1 VSESVLAGVI
11 AGLAATSPLE
21 AVSVVFG
28 FAYSVLA
35 IQRTR
40 WCWVAAFISSA
51 ALIYLSWVSR
61 LPMQASLQAYYVGM
75 ALYGFWH
82 WSRDEGKA
90 ARAVTTW
97 PLRNHGIAWVV
108 IIGVSLISSRFLA
121 GQTQAA
127 WPFLDSLTTWGSLL
141 ATWLMAQVKLE
152 NWLYWVVL
160 DAISLFL
167 FAAQGLML
175 VALLFAVYLVVSAVG
190 FIAWFR
196 TWRATAQQI

>member
-1 VSESVLAGVI
+1 MTDSFLPEVI
-11 AGLAATSPLE
+11 AGLKATSPLE

-35 IQRTR
+35 ILRTR

-61 LPMQASLQAYYVGM
+61 LPMQASLQAYYVAM

-82 WSRDEGKA
+82 WSKDEGKA

-97 PLRNHGIAWVV
+97 PLLNHGIGWVA
-108 IIGVSLISSRFLA
+108 ILLVSLISSRVLA

-127 WPFLDSLTTWGSLL
+127 WPFLDSLTTWGSLF
-141 ATWLMAQVKLE
+141 ATWLIAQVKLE
-152 NWLYWVVL
+152 NWLYFLVF
-160 DAISLFL
+160 DAISVYLFV
-167 FAAQGLML
+167 AQGLTF
-175 VALLFAVYLVVSAVG
+175 VALLFVAYLIVAAVG
-190 FIAWFR
+190 FFSWFR
-196 TWRATAQQI
+196 TWRAAAQPT